1 MTAELQAA
9 LQSLTPGDLVVLYH
23 LDLTPIGQATHY
35 YFSPTNDNGTD
46 IVFNSQAYSYAGV
59 DITGVEWSADGSP
72 PAPKLYLPNAEKFA
86 AALVVA
92 NQDLVGAKITRTRT
106 FKQFLDGES
115 MADTAAV
122 LSQETFT
129 VEQKAN
135 MNKQFVE
142 FVLRPIYDIGQ
153 RKLPGRQC
161 LKSICTHRYRDGS
174 SGTFDYTQA
183 TCPYV
188 GASMFDAEGTAV
200 VDEENDVCG
209 KDLASCKLRF
219 PNDPLPTRAFPGMG
233 RIRI

>member
-9 LQSLTPGDLVVLYH
+9 LQSLTPGDLVTLYH

-35 YFSPTNDNGTD
+35 YFSPTNDDGTD

-59 DITGVEWSADGSP
+59 DITGVEWSAEGTP
-72 PAPKLYLPNAEKFA
+72 PSPKLYLPNAEKFA

-92 NQDLVGAKITRTRT
+92 NDDLVGAKITRTRT
-106 FKQFLDGES
+106 FRQFLDGES

-135 MNKQFVE
+135 MNKTFVE
-142 FVLRPIYDIGQ
+142 FVLRPIYDVGK
-153 RKLPGRQC
+153 RKLPGRLC
-161 LKSICTHRYRDGS
+161 LKSICMARYRDGS
-174 SGTFDYTQA
+174 SGTFDYSGA

-188 GASMFDAEGTAV
+188 GASMFDRDGNTV
-200 VDEENDVCG
+200 VDEEDDDCSKDVAG
-209 KDLASCKLRF
+209 CKLRYGT
-219 PNDPLPTRAFPGMG
+219 NPLPIWAFPGMG